1 MVYTSV
7 GGVYVSLVTDQW
19 QAKFS
24 LLLSGISVL
33 YMIFAFRPAEALPDL
48 PNYLA
53 LNENGIGSII
63 TLGLSF
69 PAVSMFNDAYWQRVW
84 SSEDEAALKKGAFAA
99 FFMIAI
105 VIFIFGFGGFLAA
118 WAGYVTDPNFAF
130 FEMIAH
136 SAGNLQEFMLVLV
149 TMLAVAMNESLVDS
163 FQNALTDCSS
173 SLALSLGFD
182 ISITTARI
190 ITIFINIPIV
200 IIGLQ
205 GYDVNSIFLISC
217 LLTTTSF
224 LPVVLGIFHSLDLY
238 IHQSTAVFSCLFSI
252 CSIIAYGWIVEG
264 SMLDGIYYCFWQ
276 TYRWQVFLT
285 AFVSSA
291 FGILFFITVEY
302 FYRYISKTEWK
313 TFIQDGDS
321 EVFIHDTVHQK
332 SERFED
338 YVIHTK
344 TL

>member
-7 GGVYVSLVTDQW
+7 GGVYVSIVTDQW

-24 LLLSGISVL
+24 LFLSAISVL
-33 YMIFAFRPAEALPDL
+33 YMLYSFRPAEALPDL
-48 PNYLA
+48 PDYLA

-84 SSEDEAALKKGAFAA
+84 SSEDEKALKKGAFAA
-99 FFMIAI
+99 FFMISF
-105 VIFIFGFGGFLAA
+105 VIFIFGFGGFLAS
-118 WAGYVTDPNFAF
+118 WAGYVSDPNFAF
-130 FEMIAH
+130 FELIAH
-136 SAGNLQEFMLVLV
+136 STGDLQEIMLIVV

-173 SLALSLGFD
+173 SLALSLGFE
-182 ISITTARI
+182 ISITAARI

-224 LPVVLGIFHSLDLY
+224 LPVVLGIYPGFDKY
-238 IHQSTAVFSCLFSI
+238 IHQSTALFSCLFSI
-252 CSIIAYGWIVEG
+252 CSIMIYGWIVKG
-264 SMLDGIYYCFWQ
+264 SLLQGLYYCFWQ

-285 AFVSSA
+285 AFTASA
-291 FGILFFITVEY
+291 FGIALFLSFEF
-302 FYRYISKTEWK
+302 FYRYISKTAWK
-313 TFIQDGDS
+313 SFTPHGDL
-321 EVFIHDTVHQK
+321 EVEYLDAFIHDEK
-332 SERFED
+332 
-338 YVIHTK
+338 IIK
-344 TL
+344 